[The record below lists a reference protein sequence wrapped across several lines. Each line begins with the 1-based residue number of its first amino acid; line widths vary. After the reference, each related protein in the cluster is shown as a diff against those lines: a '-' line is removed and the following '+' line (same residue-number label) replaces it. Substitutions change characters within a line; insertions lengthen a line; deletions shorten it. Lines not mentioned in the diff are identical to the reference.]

1 MIKKHYFRRKLV
13 VISLAIGTIVGELVG
28 IEAAFERFGEWLK
41 IKSGTDC
48 RCYRGIYSIC
58 MKRVIDVSHI

>member
-1 MIKKHYFRRKLV
+1 M
-13 VISLAIGTIVGELVG
+13 SLAIGTIVGELVG